1 MLPLP
6 IFDYHRPRTLLEA
19 VSLLHDLGDKARIIA
34 GGTDVLPNMKQGL
47 FDPAHVVSVAKLEEL
62 RGIAI
67 ERAPSTSGEP
77 DAGNGKPGAG
87 NGKPGAGEGAAGQE
101 RLVIGAGMKLAEIAD
116 SLLVQRAAPA
126 LAEACGLVG
135 GPHHRAMG
143 TLGGNVCLDT
153 RCRYYNQT
161 YFWRKALGFCIKKDG
176 TVCHVVKGGSKCV
189 AAASNDSAPVLIAL
203 DAAIELLGP
212 TGARTVAAQDFYTA
226 DGVKNTVIEPGE
238 IVVRVALPLVPGRRS
253 AFEKLRRRGAIDFP
267 LLSIAARVDHDEAA
281 AGAVSAVSVVV
292 SSLGARP
299 RRLRAAAKIASGSL
313 ADRLPQALADAA
325 YTECRP
331 LTNLDEDSDWRHE
344 MVPVLVKKALERAA
358 LAR

>member
-6 IFDYHRPRTLLEA
+6 IFDYHRPRTLGEA
-19 VSLLHDLGDKARIIA
+19 VALLHDLGDKARIIA

-47 FDPAHVVSVAKLEEL
+47 FDPAHVVSIARLEEL

-67 ERAPSTSGEP
+67 ERVSM
-77 DAGNGKPGAG
+77 GN
-87 NGKPGAGEGAAGQE
+87 NGAGQE

-126 LAEACGLVG
+126 LAEACALVG
-135 GPHHRAMG
+135 GPHHRVMG

-203 DAAIELLGP
+203 DADLELLGP
-212 TGARTVAAQDFYTA
+212 AGARTVPAQDFYTA
-226 DGVKNTVIEPGE
+226 DGVKNTVLSPGE
-238 IVVRVALPLVPGRRS
+238 IVVRITVPVVAGRRS

-267 LLSIAARVDHDEAA
+267 LLSIAARVDHDEAT

-299 RRLRAAAKIASGSL
+299 RRLRAASKIAPGTA
-313 ADRLPQALADAA
+313 ADRLPRALADASF
-325 YTECRP
+325 TECRP
-331 LTNLDEDSDWRHE
+331 LTNLDEDSEWRHE
-344 MVPVLVKKALERAA
+344 MVPVLVKKALDRATVA
-358 LAR
+358 P